1 MPQRRNRK
9 SSQGRIPVFMNRAEQ
24 LKEALTEGCAIR
36 LIEDHIY
43 SALPEASSSR
53 HFYDRR
59 ATAYDSVVGT
69 RLYNRIMWGTSPLD
83 YVAFAREAIMSNPG
97 ERMLDA
103 GCGSLL
109 FTAQLYIGSNRLI
122 IAFDQSLGMLRR
134 ARARLIELSGSVPAH
149 IFLLQADLSTL
160 VFRPKQF
167 RTILCMNV
175 LHQYADATALIQKLQ
190 TLLDDAGQLYLTSL
204 VSTGRYVGDWWL
216 KTLYKTGEFV
226 RPRSSNELN
235 KLLANLVG
243 EDVRYR
249 LKGNMAFAICDRG

>member
-1 MPQRRNRK
+1 
-9 SSQGRIPVFMNRAEQ
+9 MNRAER
-24 LKEALTEGCAIR
+24 LKEVLTEGCAIR
-36 LIEDHIY
+36 LVEDDIY
-43 SALPEASSSR
+43 SALSDDSNR

-69 RLYNRIMWGTSPLD
+69 RLYNRMMWGTSPLD
-83 YVAFAREAIMSNPG
+83 YIAFASEAIMSNHG

-109 FTAQLYIGSNRLI
+109 FTAQLYIASDRQI
-122 IAFDQSLGMLRR
+122 VAFDQSLRMLQR
-134 ARARLIELSGSVPAH
+134 ARARLIELSGSVPEH
-149 IFLLQADLSTL
+149 IVLLQADLSTL

-175 LHQYADATALIQKLQ
+175 LHQYTDAAALIQKLQ

-226 RPRSSNELN
+226 RPRSSIELN
-235 KLLANLVG
+235 KLLANSAG
-243 EDVRYR
+243 QDIKYQ
-249 LKGNMAFAICDRG
+249 LKGNMAFATCDSRLSDSCIFSSI

>member
-24 LKEALTEGCAIR
+24 LKEVLTEGCAIR

-43 SALPEASSSR
+43 SALPEASSR

-83 YVAFAREAIMSNPG
+83 YVAFAREAIMSNPS

-167 RTILCMNV
+167 RTI
-175 LHQYADATALIQKLQ
+175 
-190 TLLDDAGQLYLTSL
+190 
-204 VSTGRYVGDWWL
+204 
-216 KTLYKTGEFV
+216 
-226 RPRSSNELN
+226 
-235 KLLANLVG
+235 
-243 EDVRYR
+243 
-249 LKGNMAFAICDRG
+249 

>member
-1 MPQRRNRK
+1 
-9 SSQGRIPVFMNRAEQ
+9 MNRAER
-24 LKEALTEGCAIR
+24 LKEVLTEGCAIR

-43 SALPEASSSR
+43 SALPEASSR

-69 RLYNRIMWGTSPLD
+69 RIYNWMMWGTSPLD

-109 FTAQLYIGSNRLI
+109 FTTQLYLDSDRQI
-122 IAFDQSLGMLRR
+122 IAFDQSLRMLQR
-134 ARARLIELSGSVPAH
+134 ARARLMQLSGSVPEH
-149 IFLLQADLSTL
+149 ILLLQADLSNL
-160 VFRPKQF
+160 VFGTEKF

-175 LHQYADATALIQKLQ
+175 LHQFRDAADLIPKLK

-216 KTLYKTGEFV
+216 RTLYKTGEFV
-226 RPRSSNELN
+226 RPRSSIELN
-235 KLLANLVG
+235 KLLANSVG